1 VTAKPS
7 DTSLFIRL
15 YLDEDV
21 HKRLAV
27 ALRLRQF
34 DVISVHEWGRQGL
47 SDKEQLV
54 LAAQSGRA
62 LFTYN
67 IADYLKLHLDWHAR
81 GETHA
86 GIILS
91 DQLSLSETL
100 RRLLRLLNHV
110 TADEILG
117 QAYWLQ
123 AFK

>member
-1 VTAKPS
+1 MPS
-7 DTSLFIRL
+7 DESLFIRL

-21 HKRLAV
+21 HKRLAI

-34 DVISVHEWGRQGL
+34 DVVSVSELGRKGL
-47 SDKEQLV
+47 SD
-54 LAAQSGRA
+54 AAQLSLASEAGRA

-67 IADYLKLHLDWHAR
+67 AADFLKLHLDWHAR

-86 GIILS
+86 AIILS

-100 RRLLRLLNHV
+100 RRLLRLLNYV
-110 TADEILG
+110 TADEMRG

>member
-1 VTAKPS
+1 MENG
-7 DTSLFIRL
+7 LFIRL

-21 HKRLAV
+21 HKRLAT

-34 DVISVHEWGRQGL
+34 DVTSVHELGRKGL
-47 SDKEQLV
+47 SDEAQLQF
-54 LAAQSGRA
+54 ATQEGRA

-67 IADYLKLHLDWHAR
+67 VADFVQLHLDWLAR
-81 GETHA
+81 GQTHA

-91 DQLSLSETL
+91 DQLPLGETL
-100 RRLLRLLNHV
+100 RRLLRLLNHI
-110 TADEILG
+110 TADEMRG

>member
-1 VTAKPS
+1 MPAES
-7 DTSLFIRL
+7 SLFIRL

-34 DVISVHEWGRQGL
+34 DVISVHELGRWGLG
-47 SDKEQLV
+47 DEEQLT
-54 LAAQSGRA
+54 LAAQDGRA

-67 IADYLKLHLDWHAR
+67 VEDYLKLHLAWHTR
-81 GETHA
+81 EQTHA
-86 GIILS
+86 GLILS

-100 RRLLRLLNHV
+100 RRLLKLLNHV
-110 TADEILG
+110 SADEMRG

>member
-1 VTAKPS
+1 MENG
-7 DTSLFIRL
+7 LFIRL

-21 HKRLAV
+21 HKRLAA

-34 DVISVHEWGRQGL
+34 DVVSVHELGRQGL
-47 SDKEQLV
+47 SDEAQLL
-54 LAAQSGRA
+54 LATQERRT

-67 IADYLKLHLDWHAR
+67 VADFLHLHLDWAAR

-91 DQLSLSETL
+91 DQLPLSETL
-100 RRLLRLLNHV
+100 RRLLKLLNHL
-110 TADEILG
+110 TADEMQG

-123 AFK
+123 AYK

>member
-1 VTAKPS
+1 MPS
-7 DTSLFIRL
+7 GDSLFIRL

-21 HKRLAV
+21 HKRLV
-27 ALRLRQF
+27 SALRLRQF
-34 DVISVHEWGRQGL
+34 DVVSVHELGRKGL
-47 SDKEQLV
+47 SDAAQLV
-54 LAAQSGRA
+54 LATQAGRA

-67 IADYLKLHLDWHAR
+67 VADFLKLQLDWHAR

-86 GIILS
+86 GLILS

-100 RRLLRLLNHV
+100 RRLLRLLNYV
-110 TADEILG
+110 TADEMRG